1 MLYLFVGDDVIKAK
15 AEAIKRAKGRE
26 VVRFG
31 EGGEP
36 FANVGGYLEQQGMFA
51 PALALILDRPLDS
64 ADGKELLAENAEL
77 LSKASAL
84 VFAIVP
90 DIDAATKKKLD
101 KYADVEEFETKH
113 VAEMPPPNSFA
124 LTDAVQAGDKKR
136 AWILYRQLIA
146 SGASA
151 EELHGVLAWAARG
164 VVLASKTKSATEAG
178 MKSYPYDKA
187 RAVARRLKPG
197 EAEQQSAELVSLY
210 HQARMGRG
218 TLEDLLEIYLLNTK

>member
-1 MLYLFVGDDVIKAK
+1 MLYLFVGDDVVKAK
-15 AEAIKRAKGRE
+15 TEALKRAKGRE

-31 EGGEP
+31 DGGES

-51 PALALILDRPLDS
+51 PALALILDRPLDC
-64 ADGKELLAENAEL
+64 ADGKELLVEKTEE

-90 DIDAATKKKLD
+90 DIDTATKKKLD
-101 KYADVEEFETKH
+101 KHAEIVEFDLKQVRDV
-113 VAEMPPPNSFA
+113 PPPNSFA

-187 RAVARRLKPG
+187 HAVARRLKPG
-197 EAEQQSAELVSLY
+197 EAEKQSAELVNIY

-218 TLEDLLEIYLLNTK
+218 TLEDLLEEFLLRKV